1 MTKSNPSKP
10 PRLLIFAQDRS
21 SGKTLAAQAMLSFS
35 LYANYRPIIL
45 QSDQQ
50 TRLMRYGEV
59 HTIPL
64 AGTSEVME
72 NDMSDIDRNG
82 IILELIDR
90 LKDEPDLL
98 IAYDMQA
105 GSVARLAD
113 ILDALGIN
121 ERLLEIGETAL
132 VIVPLTTRT
141 DVAAGGMYTMEQF
154 GAALPDHAVMP
165 IISYRDGS
173 PADLGFE
180 HPYHRALKAAK
191 NGVLEFPSINKQS
204 ALLFERMDR
213 TLHEVVG
220 LETSSEIAGLATE
233 LGTSAARATFLVAT
247 CRKIL
252 TGLKPQAER
261 LGFRLGR

>member
-10 PRLLIFAQDRS
+10 PRFIVFAQERS
-21 SGKTLAAQAMLSFS
+21 SGKTLTAQAILSFS
-35 LYANYRPIIL
+35 LYSNYRPIIL
-45 QSDQQ
+45 QNDQQ

-64 AGTSEVME
+64 AGTNEVME

-82 IILELIDR
+82 IVLELIDR

-113 ILDALGIN
+113 IFDALGIN

-132 VIVPLTTRT
+132 VIVPVTTRT
-141 DVAAGGMYTMEQF
+141 DVATGSLFTIEQF

-165 IISYRDGS
+165 IISYRDGT
-173 PADLGFE
+173 PADLSFE
-180 HPYHRALKAAK
+180 HPYHDALKAAK
-191 NGVLEFPSINKQS
+191 GGTLDFPAINKQT

-213 TLHEVVG
+213 TLHEVVA
-220 LETSSEIAGLATE
+220 LETSAEIKGLAAE
-233 LGTSAARATFLVAT
+233 LSTSAARATFLVAT
-247 CRKIL
+247 CRMIL